1 MIKREKKRELAFE
14 LLAESARCDQRFE
27 RRIDNLRGARTIRVV
42 AGFDC
47 EEFSVGEDHAQLVIQ
62 AMKEGAKI
70 GALGSCSIFGHVLG
84 RRHYAA
90 GGADCIRSPSG

>member
-1 MIKREKKRELAFE
+1 
-14 LLAESARCDQRFE
+14 
-27 RRIDNLRGARTIRVV
+27 
-42 AGFDC
+42 
-47 EEFSVGEDHAQLVIQ
+47 VGEDHAQLVIQ